1 MLLTSSET
9 IDEAV
14 GKIKPY
20 VNTAIIKMGSKG
32 SLLVRRGEE
41 PAFLPSFLNTE
52 VVDAIGAAIVS
63 MPGVFRDLSKAR
75 LWKIVSDSGI
85 SQAPSTR
92 LRQEERE
99 LLPIKRPSR
108 R

>member
-1 MLLTSSET
+1 
-9 IDEAV
+9 
-14 GKIKPY
+14 
-20 VNTAIIKMGSKG
+20 MGSKG

-52 VVDAIGAAIVS
+52 VVDAIGAGDSFNAGCISRFVK
-63 MPGVFRDLSKAR
+63 GETLE
-75 LWKIVSDSGI
+75 IVSDSGI